1 MTERGDYRAIHTV
14 LLESPEFVDMSAHA
28 QLIWFHLKLRLG
40 ATGIDV
46 IPAAEAVLS
55 EATNLPPEDVRNA
68 LFELQGESPSEGI
81 PNPIPEGIP
90 NPPRM
95 GWLMRERNVF
105 WLRNAL
111 KFEPSRT
118 LTNDNHRKNVMKHLC
133 GLPKLKV
140 VNDFADYYELV
151 RPFPDLSPP
160 PSPQVSPPPS
170 PQVSPPP
177 SPPKGIPDPLPDHGR
192 TEERNTEER
201 NTEERNTEKEKPPY
215 RGAKRKGPLPGD
227 WEPNATHSE
236 IAGAAGRDLALEAAR
251 FRDHALSNGR
261 VQTDWDAAFRNWLRS
276 EYGRPVGNGTGP
288 PDPLDIVNDRAN
300 RERWYEIRDELEAK
314 GVDAEAAAKQG
325 LEMLRAEL

>member
-68 LFELQGESPSEGI
+68 LFELQGESPSEGIPNPIPEGIPNPIPEGI

-170 PQVSPPP
+170 P
-177 SPPKGIPDPLPDHGR
+177 PKGIPDPLPDHGR

-201 NTEERNTEKEKPPY
+201 NTEKEKPPY
-215 RGAKRKGPLPGD
+215 RGAKRKRRLPDDWGPSGTH
-227 WEPNATHSE
+227 ATKASE
-236 IAGAAGRDLALEAAR
+236 LGLDVESEAER
-251 FRDHALSNGR
+251 FRLYAQANGR
-261 VQTDWDAAFRNWLRS
+261 TQLDWDASFRLWLCRAPDFGGS
-276 EYGRPVGNGTGP
+276 ASARASQ
-288 PDPLDIVNDRAN
+288 PDPINTLPHSPSQTAHLEAMRAN
-300 RERWYEIRDELEAK
+300 ARR
-314 GVDAEAAAKQG
+314 
-325 LEMLRAEL
+325 

>member
-1 MTERGDYRAIHTV
+1 MAERGDYRAIHTV
-14 LLESPEFVDMSAHA
+14 LLESPEFVDMSPHA

-55 EATNLPPEDVRNA
+55 EATNLPPEGVRNA
-68 LFELQGESPSEGI
+68 LFELQGEPPSEGI

-118 LTNDNHRKNVMKHLC
+118 LTNDNHRKNVLTHLC

-160 PSPQVSPPPS
+160 PSP
-170 PQVSPPP
+170 
-177 SPPKGIPDPLPDHGR
+177 PKGIPDGIPDPLPDHGR

-201 NTEERNTEKEKPPY
+201 KNGETETEKEKPPY
-215 RGAKRKGPLPGD
+215 RGAKRKRRLPDDWGPS
-227 WEPNATHSE
+227 ETHATKASE
-236 IAGAAGRDLALEAAR
+236 LGVDVESEAER
-251 FRDHALSNGR
+251 FRLHAQANGR
-261 VQTDWDAAFRNWLRS
+261 TQLDWDASFRLWLSKAPEFGGSAGARAS
-276 EYGRPVGNGTGP
+276 QPNPNNTLPHSPSQTAHLEAM
-288 PDPLDIVNDRAN
+288 RAN
-300 RERWYEIRDELEAK
+300 ARR
-314 GVDAEAAAKQG
+314 
-325 LEMLRAEL
+325 

>member
-1 MTERGDYRAIHTV
+1 MAERGDYRAIHTV
-14 LLESPEFVDMSAHA
+14 LLESPEFVDMSAAA
-28 QLIWFHLKLRLG
+28 QLVWFHLKLRLG

-68 LFELQGESPSEGI
+68 LFELKGEPPSEGI

-160 PSPQVSPPPS
+160 PSP
-170 PQVSPPP
+170 
-177 SPPKGIPDPLPDHGR
+177 PKGIPDPLPDHGR

-201 NTEERNTEKEKPPY
+201 NTEERNTEERNTEKEKPPY
-215 RGAKRKGPLPGD
+215 RGAKRKRRLPDDWGPS
-227 WEPNATHSE
+227 ETHATKASE
-236 IAGAAGRDLALEAAR
+236 LGLDVESEAER
-251 FRDHALSNGR
+251 FRLHAQANGR
-261 VQTDWDAAFRNWLRS
+261 TQLDWDASFRLWLCKAPEFGGSASARAS
-276 EYGRPVGNGTGP
+276 Q
-288 PDPLDIVNDRAN
+288 PDPSNTLPHSPSQTAHLEAMRAN
-300 RERWYEIRDELEAK
+300 ARR
-314 GVDAEAAAKQG
+314 
-325 LEMLRAEL
+325 

>member
-1 MTERGDYRAIHTV
+1 MPPDTFTH
-14 LLESPEFVDMSAHA
+14 LLTQPLDMSAAA
-28 QLIWFHLKLRLG
+28 QLVWFHLKLRLG

-68 LFELQGESPSEGI
+68 LFELKGEPPS
-81 PNPIPEGIP
+81 EGIP

-133 GLPKLKV
+133 GLPKLKI

-160 PSPQVSPPPS
+160 PSP
-170 PQVSPPP
+170 
-177 SPPKGIPDPLPDHGR
+177 PKGIPDPLPDHGR
-192 TEERNTEER
+192 TETETEER

-215 RGAKRKGPLPGD
+215 RGAKRKRRLPDDWGPS
-227 WEPNATHSE
+227 ETHATKASE
-236 IAGAAGRDLALEAAR
+236 LGLDVGIEAER
-251 FRDHALSNGR
+251 FRLHAQANGR
-261 VQTDWDAAFRNWLRS
+261 TQLDWDASFRLWLSKAS
-276 EYGRPVGNGTGP
+276 EFGGSAGARASQPNPNNTLP
-288 PDPLDIVNDRAN
+288 HSPSQTAHLEAMRAN
-300 RERWYEIRDELEAK
+300 ARR
-314 GVDAEAAAKQG
+314 
-325 LEMLRAEL
+325 